1 MGKTEK
7 VREILRNIGIEMFD
21 VFMDEPLN
29 IKGLTQK
36 GFVVHTQAVIL
47 TGICSDCLQLNKN

>member
-21 VFMDEPLN
+21 VYMEDEA
-29 IKGLTQK
+29 KKQK
-36 GFVVHTQAVIL
+36 QIEKY
-47 TGICSDCLQLNKN
+47 NKQIDELDIEAYLRGK